1 MNKQSG
7 PLSVLVFVATLLAAL
22 PAFAQVSVVT
32 SIKPLHMIASAITD
46 GVSEPVL
53 LIPST
58 QSYHHFALRPSNV
71 RTLSDADLFVWVG
84 PELES
89 YLTGAVEAQ
98 MSGKQVLQILALPDL
113 LVHHAGHDGEDV
125 VHIVVPDEGLH
136 AGHQHRAGDDIDPH
150 VWLDTRNGRAI
161 ARAIASSL
169 SEADPVN
176 STRYQHNLARFEQSL
191 SALETRLEDM
201 LVASDS
207 TRYAV
212 YHDAFRYFERQF
224 GLQHEVVFVG
234 SEEMQPGARHL
245 LALREAIDSRDIN
258 CLLEDVTSQAATVET
273 VIGKKD
279 VSRIHADTTGRNLT
293 SGASAYIQLIDNLA
307 TAFQQCF
314 DR

>member
-1 MNKQSG
+1 MNKRVRFSSA
-7 PLSVLVFVATLLAAL
+7 LVLVATLFVATSAL
-22 PAFAQVSVVT
+22 AQVRVVT

-84 PELES
+84 PELET
-89 YLTGAVEAQ
+89 YLTGAVESR
-98 MSGKQVLQILALPDL
+98 MSETQVLQILALPDL
-113 LVHHAGHDGEDV
+113 LVHHAGHDGEDSA
-125 VHIVVPDEGLH
+125 HIVVPDDGLH
-136 AGHQHRAGDDIDPH
+136 AGHQHVAGDDIDPH
-150 VWLDTRNGRAI
+150 VWLDTRNGKAI
-161 ARAIASSL
+161 ARAIAGNL
-169 SEADPVN
+169 SQADPAN
-176 STRYQHNLARFEQSL
+176 SADYQRNLALFEEAID
-191 SALETRLEDM
+191 ALESRLNGL
-201 LVASDS
+201 LVANSD

-258 CLLEDVTSQAATVET
+258 CLLEDVTAQASTIET
-273 VIGKKD
+273 VVGTKEI
-279 VSRIHADTTGRNLT
+279 SRIHADTTGRNLT

-307 TAFQQCF
+307 NAFQQCF